1 MLFDPRDP
9 SAIADAMF
17 QLSSRPG
24 FREEL
29 ATKGAVRLQDF
40 DSDEQVDRLAEGFI
54 SVIQESKQ
62 RAVAR

>member
-1 MLFDPRDP
+1 
-9 SAIADAMF
+9 
-17 QLSSRPG
+17 LSSRPG